1 MTGTEFFVREPAHVF
16 ISYRNLGVDAG
27 LAHNCAGIIES
38 VAGLTPWI
46 DQADKCLERAAS
58 DQIECEQ
65 DRAIAGCIERGLDMS
80 AALLG
85 IIGPQTFTSPWIAYE
100 IGSARGRQKFT
111 KPFQDRDRQDDES
124 PCPAPNPLIAH
135 LIHHDV
141 ENPPAFLTLG
151 TPLFNLEDVRKWACD
166 VASLLRM
173 IREGTSGSA
182 LLQKV
187 HRPDDSRI
195 KYSNYGRTSSMLR

>member
-1 MTGTEFFVREPAHVF
+1 MTGTGFFVQKPAHVF
-16 ISYRNLGVDAG
+16 ISYRNLGVDAE
-27 LAHNCAGIIES
+27 LAPECARIIES

-46 DQADKCLERAAS
+46 DQADDCLERAAS

-111 KPFQDRDRQDDES
+111 EPFQERYQQDDEP

-135 LIHHDV
+135 LIHDV

-151 TPLFNLEDVRKWACD
+151 TPLFNLEDVRKWARD
-166 VASLLRM
+166 VASLLKM
-173 IREGTSGSA
+173 IREGASGSV
-182 LLQKV
+182 LLQRV

-195 KYSNYGRTSSMLR
+195 NYSNYGRTLSL

>member
-1 MTGTEFFVREPAHVF
+1 MTGTEFFQEEPAHVF
-16 ISYRNLGVDAG
+16 ISYRNLGVDAE
-27 LAHNCAGIIES
+27 LARNCAGIIES

-46 DQADKCLERAAS
+46 DQADDCLERAAS

-111 KPFQDRDRQDDES
+111 KPFQERYQQDEF

-135 LIHHDV
+135 LIHRDV
-141 ENPPAFLTLG
+141 KKPPAFLTLG
-151 TPLFNLEDVRKWACD
+151 TPLFDREDVRKWACG
-166 VASLLRM
+166 VARILRR
-173 IREGTSGSA
+173 IGTGTSRSV
-182 LLQKV
+182 LLQMA
-187 HRPDDSRI
+187 HRPDDSGVN
-195 KYSNYGRTSSMLR
+195 YLNYGRTLSL

>member
-1 MTGTEFFVREPAHVF
+1 MTGTGFFVPEPAHVF
-16 ISYRNLGVDAG
+16 ISYRNLGVDAE
-27 LAHNCAGIIES
+27 LAPKCARIIES

-46 DQADKCLERAAS
+46 DQADECLERATS

-65 DRAIAGCIERGLDMS
+65 DRAIAGCIERGLDIS
-80 AALLG
+80 SALLG

-111 KPFQDRDRQDDES
+111 KPFQDQDQQDES

-135 LIHHDV
+135 LIHDV

-151 TPLFNLEDVRKWACD
+151 TPLFDLEDVRKWACD
-166 VASLLRM
+166 VARIFRM
-173 IREGTSGSA
+173 IRTGTSGSV

-187 HRPDDSRI
+187 HRPDDRRVN
-195 KYSNYGRTSSMLR
+195 YLNYGRTWPL